1 MIMSLFYTG
10 CLVAGYGL
18 GMIGEEI
25 HDSIEKRKKEAN
37 RKRIQ
42 NYLEKEVEK
51 IKLLSTEKERLEERF
66 RLERYLF
73 NELVYTHD
81 AVFIIE
87 MRMILDDAFH
97 PVEKRN

>member
-1 MIMSLFYTG
+1 MIMSLFCAG
-10 CLVAGYGL
+10 CAVAGCGL
-18 GMIGEEI
+18 ELIGEEI
-25 HDSIEKRKKEAN
+25 HDTIKKRKKEAN

-42 NYLEKEVEK
+42 NYLKKEVEK
-51 IKLLSTEKERLEERF
+51 INLLSTEKERLEERF

-73 NELVYTHD
+73 DELVYTHD

-97 PVEKRN
+97 PVKKRN